1 MPTIVS
7 TARWS
12 SGPTPTIVAGLAAT
26 KPPFCRPMNVS
37 SRPMPAAEAARR
49 CVGIAIAS
57 DSRSGVA
64 DTTRKITPA
73 QKTMPSATGH
83 GTPPCRMIV

>member
-1 MPTIVS
+1 MPRRGGAQV
-7 TARWS
+7 RW
-12 SGPTPTIVAGLAAT
+12 
-26 KPPFCRPMNVS
+26 
-37 SRPMPAAEAARR
+37 
-49 CVGIAIAS
+49 GIAIAT